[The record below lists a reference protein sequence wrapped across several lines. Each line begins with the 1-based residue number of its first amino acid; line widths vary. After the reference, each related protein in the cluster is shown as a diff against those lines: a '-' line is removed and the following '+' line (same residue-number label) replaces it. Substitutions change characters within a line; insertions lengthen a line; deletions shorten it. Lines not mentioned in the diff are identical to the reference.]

1 MTGSI
6 ATASDGF
13 LRTLRGYLAIVA
25 AELGV
30 GLESCTVDVDLPVSA
45 YLALDQRVLAFPER
59 DVALLWD
66 ERHGW
71 SFAVETHSG
80 EDLIVLAYLK
90 ADTVAPPAEL
100 VVRFVA
106 ELCAGDSKLGIPDPP
121 KIRALGERGGLF
133 PEPPLAG
140 VA

>member
-1 MTGSI
+1 M
-6 ATASDGF
+6 
-13 LRTLRGYLAIVA
+13 LRGYLAIVA

-45 YLALDQRVLAFPER
+45 YLALDQRVAAFPER

-71 SFAVETHSG
+71 SLAVETHSG
-80 EDLIVLAYLK
+80 EDLIVLAYLD
-90 ADTVAPPAEL
+90 ADTVAPSAEL
-100 VVRFVA
+100 VVRFV
-106 ELCAGDSKLGIPDPP
+106 EEICAGESKLGIPDPP
-121 KIRALGERGGLF
+121 AIRRPGDRGGLF
-133 PEPPLAG
+133 PKPPLAG